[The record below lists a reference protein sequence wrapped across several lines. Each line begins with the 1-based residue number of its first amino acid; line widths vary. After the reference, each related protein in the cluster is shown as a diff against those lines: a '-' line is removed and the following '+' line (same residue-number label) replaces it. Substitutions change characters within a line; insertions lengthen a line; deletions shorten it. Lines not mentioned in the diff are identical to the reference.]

1 MKIQL
6 NGYILV
12 PDDRLDAVRA
22 GLIDHIRLTHQ
33 EPGCISFEVTENPDI
48 PGRFDVA
55 ETFTDQAA
63 FDAHQ
68 TRTKASPWAEIT
80 AGIPR
85 DYEITEVPG

>member
-33 EPGCISFEVTENPDI
+33 EPGCISFEVTENPDV

-55 ETFTDQAA
+55 EVFTDQAS

-68 TRTKASPWAEIT
+68 ARTKASVWADIT

-85 DYEITEVPG
+85 DYEITEVSD

>member
-1 MKIQL
+1 MKIRL
-6 NGYILV
+6 TGYIQV
-12 PDDRLDAVRA
+12 PDDRFSDVRA
-22 GLIDHIRLTHQ
+22 GLADHIRLTRQ

-55 ETFTDQAA
+55 ETFADKAA

-68 TRTKASPWAEIT
+68 TRIKASPWAEIT

-85 DYEITEVPG
+85 DYDITEVSE